1 MSWSRPLPHVLRR
14 LARAPLFT
22 AVSILT
28 LALGIGANAAL
39 FSLVNGVL
47 LRPLPFENPE
57 RLVGVWHTA
66 PGLGFDMVNQS
77 PALHLVYSDSSA
89 VFEAV
94 GMWRSSADAVTG
106 QDHPERVDSLSVTQA
121 TLPLLGVRAALGRVF
136 SPEDDAPGSPRTVL
150 LTHEYWQTRIGGAP
164 DVLGRT
170 LVLDAEAHEVIGV
183 LPESFR
189 FLDESPLLVTP
200 MRLDPAE
207 VEGVGNFSFQG
218 VARLR
223 PGVTL
228 EQANADVARMLPI
241 ALERY
246 PGMISASQ
254 MQEARFAPNVGPLLR
269 DAIGN
274 VGEVLWVLLGTV
286 ALVLLIAC
294 ANVANLFL
302 VRADARHREMA
313 IRTALGAGRLRL
325 AREFLEESAVLGLA
339 GAILGLALAEAGLRV
354 LIAFGPQSVPRLH
367 EVSID
372 ATVLAFTFALS
383 LVAALFLGA
392 LPVLRHLRGEST
404 DGLKEGGRGG
414 TEGRVRRGVR
424 GALVVGQVAMALVLL
439 AASGLLLRS
448 FQALSH
454 VDPGFAHPEQVLT
467 FRVAIPEALVPE
479 PADVPPM
486 FERMLR
492 EMESRPG
499 VESVAITSSVTMD
512 GSNSNDALEVEDFP
526 TPEGQLPPIRRF
538 KWIGPGYFETMGTP
552 LLAGRDIT
560 WTDIHERRSVVVI
573 SEPLARAHWDSPQ
586 AALGRRVRTGIGEG
600 VWREVVGVVA
610 GDRDDGVAEDP
621 VATAYWP
628 LAIANWWDEDDF
640 VQRWVAFTVRSPRV
654 GSSALLDEMR
664 EAVWAVHPDLPLA
677 AVRTLEEI
685 HQRSL
690 ARTSFAMTMLAI
702 AAAMALLLGAVGV
715 YGVISYSV
723 AQRTREIGVRMAL
736 GAQRADVSRLVLRQG
751 LVLTGIGVAVGV
763 VAALGLGQLM
773 QALLY
778 GVEAWDPL
786 TIASVSLA
794 LAVIGVVATSLPA
807 FRAAS
812 VDPIDALR
820 WE

>member
-22 AVSILT
+22 GVSILT

-77 PALHLVYSDSSA
+77 PALDLVYRDSSE

-94 GMWRSSADAVTG
+94 GMWRNSARAVTG
-106 QDHPERVDSLSVTQA
+106 QDRPERVESLEVTQP

-136 SPEDDAPGSPRTVL
+136 TAEDDSPGSPRTVL
-150 LTHEYWQTRIGGAP
+150 LCHDYWQTRMGGAP

-170 LVLDAEAHEVIGV
+170 LVLDGEPHEVIGV

-189 FLDESPLLVTP
+189 FLNESPLLVTP
-200 MRLDPAE
+200 MRIDPAE
-207 VEGVGNFSFQG
+207 VRGVGNFSFQG
-218 VARLR
+218 LARLK

-241 ALERY
+241 AIERY

-254 MQEARFAPNVGPLLR
+254 LKEARFGPNVGPLLR

-274 VGEVLWVLLGTV
+274 VGDVLWVLLGTV

-339 GAILGLALAEAGLRV
+339 GALLGLALAEAGLRV
-354 LIAFGPQSVPRLH
+354 LIAFGPQTVPRLH

-372 ATVLAFTFALS
+372 ATVLGFTFGLS

-414 TEGRVRRGVR
+414 TEGRVRQRVR

-454 VDPGFAHPEQVLT
+454 VDPGFVRPEQVLT
-467 FRVAIPEALVPE
+467 FRVAIPDALVPE
-479 PADVPPM
+479 AVDVPPM
-486 FERMLR
+486 WERMIR
-492 EMESRPG
+492 EIESRPG
-499 VESVAITSSVTMD
+499 VESVAISSSITMD

-538 KWIGPGYFETMGTP
+538 KWVGPGYFATMGNP
-552 LLAGRDIT
+552 VLAGRDIT
-560 WTDIHERRSVVVI
+560 WTDIYERRPVVVI
-573 SEPLARAHWDSPQ
+573 SEPLARAHWESPQ

-600 VWREVVGVVA
+600 TWREIVGVVG

-628 LAIANWWDEDDF
+628 LAIDHWWDQEVF
-640 VQRWVAFTVRSPRV
+640 VQRYMAFAVRSPRV
-654 GSSALLDEMR
+654 GSSALMDEMR
-664 EAVWAVHPDLPLA
+664 ESVWAVNRDLPVA
-677 AVRTLEEI
+677 SVRTLEEI
-685 HQRSL
+685 HERSL

-751 LVLTGIGVAVGV
+751 LVLTAIGVGVGV
-763 VAALGLGQLM
+763 AAALALGHLM

-778 GVEAWDPL
+778 GVEARDPL
-786 TIASVSLA
+786 TIAAVSLA

-812 VDPIDALR
+812 VDPIEALR